1 MCTTKDST
9 WQSIRMSRVDMK
21 NSDSSDWHFTSQNTI
36 RGTSSLQGDLLGTRD
51 VIHLISTLTTGYQ
64 TWKFI
69 PVRLYTNRNRING
82 AITCSQNQKAY
93 IELMTNTRQENNY
106 ACINARVHADIIGL
120 EILLCG
126 MQWNKSEKIFGV
138 LKRKKSSDLCVR
150 FLVLIVELNCLLLV
164 LKTMRNKIR

>member
-1 MCTTKDST
+1 
-9 WQSIRMSRVDMK
+9 
-21 NSDSSDWHFTSQNTI
+21 
-36 RGTSSLQGDLLGTRD
+36 
-51 VIHLISTLTTGYQ
+51 
-64 TWKFI
+64 
-69 PVRLYTNRNRING
+69 
-82 AITCSQNQKAY
+82 
-93 IELMTNTRQENNY
+93 MTNTRQENNY